1 MWLDSARKPPNEGE
15 RGERMCHP
23 SCFGAPAPYH
33 NLPPGVTLTELDC
46 ITSSRRRYLPR
57 GAAANRLLPLRS
69 GMQDKLRTGS
79 LGPELARRGLHPVPP
94 PTTAP
99 TGRGSSLDFHPGLQH
114 LHQHQHQRQQLHGSW
129 GGPAGLSGGV
139 CPDPTAPPLPPPG
152 GLAQP
157 LLSLGAYAGASGS
170 AVPGAGAWAAYP
182 AGSAPGSG
190 GMAAAALAG
199 SRSVTP
205 VDGGSGWGWAAAAG
219 PQALASRSATSSGT
233 AASGGGVP
241 GLPLGMMAALGPTPS
256 QRSASP
262 QLTEP
267 RRGAGTGQGYGLDGL
282 NSEGGSEHGTLLPA
296 DASGAWGGATAGAA
310 AFATGRGGLGAASS
324 SMETLPSTG
333 SGAVLPPRP
342 RVAAAHTAASRNHQR
357 APRRAISTV
366 GLMAEELRA
375 SGATPLERAANAAAA
390 SATAVGLGLGLSQG
404 PSHAA
409 AGSRVGSPGPGQQH
423 PHPHPSGNAH
433 ALAPSPHGVSNP
445 HPHHRQPAAQGHG
458 HGDHQNHS
466 QAPHTA
472 QPGASHSRFANLS
485 RPASRTAAAA
495 TATTVLGSNSSLSPP
510 DSPRGQFAPLTQ
522 GSFGAGDGAYGTV
535 PTSSPIPSVPYY
547 TAAAPPPP
555 SYNAVLLPILATPS
569 ELNAFVETA
578 VGSGRAD
585 GALGISMSLGGG
597 SSSRSGSP
605 APGRHAAYV
614 HPHTHGQGQGQGQ
627 MGRLSFGDG
636 YSHDGAGAGG
646 GAGAHMGHMSEVLE
660 AVLQQRRPPSS
671 LDRAAGAAAAA
682 AEGSDLS
689 SPAAHMPLS
698 LRRDLSGE
706 DDPGLVLPY
715 DDSGTSNVY
724 GSLGRGRAPYTDC
737 SASPSPAGTA
747 RSDGAGAGGAV
758 AGIWPL
764 ASGSMVVSSG
774 TAAVNSSFGGAAA
787 VARDAATLLSE
798 RKAAVRAA
806 CSSSLS
812 GMSTLPGGI
821 PGARSSASATATGSG
836 MGAGMGAGGEP
847 TAGWPGGRWSRAG
860 TPAGD
865 DGAGA
870 GNTRV
875 SCDLSKG
882 SRAAVVLPPLHGLSF
897 LQHRP
902 CNFPVTSLQ
911 ALSSAPH
918 DSLSIAAETA
928 AAAAVAALSGVSTNG
943 SLGGGGGPNDAASAE
958 WISYTRTRASAV
970 GPTPLAAPA
979 VHPHHC
985 GSRVSSP
992 GPQAMAGGRGSS
1004 GTGSSLSGG
1013 AGAGAAS
1020 VARLAAVAEGL
1031 GATAAVISSAQ
1042 QEAAASGVL
1051 PPSILGL
1058 PPAPAPP
1065 RSAACFSSDCGSAA
1079 AGGGATAYGSSNKAL
1094 RPTSTMLRTSSCAVA
1109 SCAAACGL
1117 TRDPAPAGGVPLGAA
1132 RSNTHIG
1139 FVTSA
1144 PLSTVQAQALPARAS
1159 GTASLSSSWSRSSCE
1174 RASPV
1179 QAAQLQQQQLVSDG
1193 GFGGAGSASA
1203 VELLPSQG
1211 VADEEEADAE
1221 VARLMMG
1228 ASGVAAATATI
1239 TATATSPSTGGAA
1252 APTALA
1258 PAPAEPL
1265 EGPWPAEVTSAWR
1278 DRSPMPD
1285 SLATAAAATAGAAA
1299 RTATATATGR
1309 RSDTPLLS
1317 LSRAQW
1323 RPSGTASGDS
1333 RPATGTGLVPTLG
1346 GCAAPSPDPVA
1357 VSSRASVPL
1366 PLPSRA
1372 VSSPHMM
1379 VIASSTSAVS
1389 SAQTATATATAA
1401 TAAAAGGTAAT
1412 AGAPTA
1418 GPAATAARATS
1429 STTSASSAAAT
1440 AMPVSA
1446 ATAAPAAPS
1455 ATASAPASV
1464 AAGTSS
1470 TPMGQR
1476 GAGGVVINFTHATAA
1491 TITTSPSTNGISA
1504 SAGSSIRPTST
1515 TGLSVYGAHAAAAG
1529 GAGATPA
1536 TTSVT
1541 SSRPASVT
1549 GFSTVGCS
1557 SFSGT
1562 GSLPSRPT
1570 SVLGMS
1576 YSGAAGSRPVSR
1588 LGAHTGV
1595 TASGAEAR
1603 AAPPRSR
1610 TSLAMRPHDKEVRP
1624 ELCARWPGP
1633 GRRYGGNHGCACW
1646 GRG

>member
-1 MWLDSARKPPNEGE
+1 
-15 RGERMCHP
+15 
-23 SCFGAPAPYH
+23 
-33 NLPPGVTLTELDC
+33 
-46 ITSSRRRYLPR
+46 
-57 GAAANRLLPLRS
+57 
-69 GMQDKLRTGS
+69 
-79 LGPELARRGLHPVPP
+79 
-94 PTTAP
+94 
-99 TGRGSSLDFHPGLQH
+99 
-114 LHQHQHQRQQLHGSW
+114 
-129 GGPAGLSGGV
+129 
-139 CPDPTAPPLPPPG
+139 
-152 GLAQP
+152 
-157 LLSLGAYAGASGS
+157 
-170 AVPGAGAWAAYP
+170 
-182 AGSAPGSG
+182 
-190 GMAAAALAG
+190 
-199 SRSVTP
+199 
-205 VDGGSGWGWAAAAG
+205 
-219 PQALASRSATSSGT
+219 
-233 AASGGGVP
+233 
-241 GLPLGMMAALGPTPS
+241 MAALGPTPS

-282 NSEGGSEHGTLLPA
+282 NSEGGT
-296 DASGAWGGATAGAA
+296 GAA

-390 SATAVGLGLGLSQG
+390 SATA
-404 PSHAA
+404 
-409 AGSRVGSPGPGQQH
+409 
-423 PHPHPSGNAH
+423 
-433 ALAPSPHGVSNP
+433 
-445 HPHHRQPAAQGHG
+445 GHG

-870 GNTRV
+870 GNTR
-875 SCDLSKG
+875 
-882 SRAAVVLPPLHGLSF
+882 
-897 LQHRP
+897 
-902 CNFPVTSLQ
+902 

-943 SLGGGGGPNDAASAE
+943 SLGGG
-958 WISYTRTRASAV
+958 
-970 GPTPLAAPA
+970 
-979 VHPHHC
+979 
-985 GSRVSSP
+985 
-992 GPQAMAGGRGSS
+992 
-1004 GTGSSLSGG
+1004 
-1013 AGAGAAS
+1013 
-1020 VARLAAVAEGL
+1020 
-1031 GATAAVISSAQ
+1031 
-1042 QEAAASGVL
+1042 
-1051 PPSILGL
+1051 
-1058 PPAPAPP
+1058 APAPP

-1379 VIASSTSAVS
+1379 VIASSTSA
-1389 SAQTATATATAA
+1389 
-1401 TAAAAGGTAAT
+1401 
-1412 AGAPTA
+1412 
-1418 GPAATAARATS
+1418 
-1429 STTSASSAAAT
+1429 
-1440 AMPVSA
+1440 
-1446 ATAAPAAPS
+1446 
-1455 ATASAPASV
+1455 
-1464 AAGTSS
+1464 
-1470 TPMGQR
+1470 R

-1610 TSLAMRPHDKEVRP
+1610 TSLAMRPHDKEDLAQSSWRAATASQMQLRLSKQLTSTGAALGAGAGLSRGGDVGSTAD
-1624 ELCARWPGP
+1624 ARA
-1633 GRRYGGNHGCACW
+1633 RAW
-1646 GRG
+1646 G